1 MVQIKLKGVIG
12 VESPSPRS
20 FWCGSADEANVC
32 GIAEKETCICG
43 GKKDLQKK
51 YSSKRDVHMWKKKGP
66 SKEMYVWSRRGI
78 HTHKKCKCVE
88 TNLQKK
94 T

>member
-32 GIAEKETCICG
+32 GVAEKETCICG
-43 GKKDLQKK
+43 GKKDLQKR
-51 YSSKRDVHMWKKKGP
+51 YS
-66 SKEMYVWSRRGI
+66 
-78 HTHKKCKCVE
+78 
-88 TNLQKK
+88 
-94 T
+94 